1 METTGNV
8 GERRFRGTEEAVGG
22 KAMEAASEAPVL
34 RGGIGHHLF
43 NISPCSPQSC
53 TVLGKQSVFL
63 RNCGSTGETNHG
75 LMK

>member
-8 GERRFRGTEEAVGG
+8 GERGFRGTEGAVGG
-22 KAMEAASEAPVL
+22 KATETARETQVL

-43 NISPCSPQSC
+43 NVSPCSPPSC